1 MHWSSRLIKE
11 KLWKGHVFVI
21 DVNGSKR
28 VAGTWKTMK
37 EVAQE
42 VIEPMKM
49 LKKYGIW
56 CIQVDVKVLEL
67 TLSN

>member
-1 MHWSSRLIKE
+1 
-11 KLWKGHVFVI
+11 VFVI